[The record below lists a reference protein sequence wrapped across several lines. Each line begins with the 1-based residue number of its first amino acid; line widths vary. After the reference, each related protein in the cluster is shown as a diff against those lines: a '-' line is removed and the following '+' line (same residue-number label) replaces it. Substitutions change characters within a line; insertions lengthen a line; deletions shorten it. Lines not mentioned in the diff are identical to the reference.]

1 MPGPNDAGAAMAMGN
16 SASMWDKVYDRAFR
30 RREMQQAVDA
40 MGQWREAAVCRQ
52 SCASVPHVH
61 INPNADTNTFLS
73 TNVPD
78 YADDVD
84 VDLSDFDS
92 DKD

>member
-40 MGQWREAAVCRQ
+40 MGLWREGAVCGQ
-52 SCASVPHVH
+52 SHASVPHV
-61 INPNADTNTFLS
+61 PVDTNTDNNTLS
-73 TNVPD
+73 SNVPD
-78 YADDVD
+78 CNDDID

-92 DKD
+92 DED